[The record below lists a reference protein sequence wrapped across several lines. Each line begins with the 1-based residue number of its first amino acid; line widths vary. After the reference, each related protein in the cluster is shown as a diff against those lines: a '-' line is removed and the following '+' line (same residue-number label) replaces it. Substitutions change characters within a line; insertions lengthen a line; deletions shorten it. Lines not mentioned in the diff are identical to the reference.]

1 MELRSTVQLRLQET
15 VKSLSIVAITYYIVG
30 LLSTLVDPINFDL
43 IFISKELFLALCV
56 PIILI
61 SIWYVAKMV
70 RKRINKIK

>member
-1 MELRSTVQLRLQET
+1 MELISTVQLRLQET

-43 IFISKELFLALCV
+43 IFISKELFLALSV